1 MKILVIEDEVKAAQF
16 IQTGLTEH
24 GYVVDTVN
32 NGEDG
37 FHQAS
42 TQKYDLIILDV
53 MLPKSDGWAVIKQLR
68 DTGVHTL
75 TLFLTARD
83 TLADRVRG
91 LEAGGDA
98 YLVKPFAFTELL
110 AQVRTLLRRSPA
122 RASENLK
129 IADLEIDF
137 LQHRAER
144 AGKRLDL
151 TPKEFNLLALL
162 SRRAGEVLSRS
173 LIADQVW
180 NMNFDSDT
188 NVVDVHIAR
197 LRLKV
202 DNPFKMKLIHTVR
215 GMGYVLRAEKGEVG
229 LE

>member
-24 GYVVDTVN
+24 GYVVDTVY